1 MLVVTRFWIFLVG
14 RSLKFF
20 FMVDCMIR
28 EGETLSQIDVCLVF
42 YQEFVVMSLFSELCV
57 WLIDLSLT

>member
-1 MLVVTRFWIFLVG
+1 MG
-14 RSLKFF
+14 RSPKFF